1 MAKSILEQALL
12 EATQLEEAVKSNAKE
27 ILARTMKQEIEE
39 LVKESV
45 EEEEIESDEELDT
58 EGVEDVEVDIEDVD
72 LEDII
77 PMDDEEGIE
86 VEDELMLQMM
96 SDDEEP
102 LDLTMATDD
111 EVLKV
116 FKAMGPE
123 DGIVVSMDDETIDL
137 EDAEAGT
144 EYRIE
149 INEEKEPYKLRKEME
164 KDETIFEIEMSDDL
178 TETMFKPGEDPL
190 DKGVEEGR
198 FPTLEEDDD
207 TGRKLAKNIAKAV
220 GLEGLL
226 EGDDEETVYELEV
239 EEGMDNEFDMDEASR
254 TYGFGSKD
262 GSRGLRKGFT
272 NNRNL
277 SFYGDDTPE
286 VEVEA
291 DDVEMTDEVE
301 LQVESKEVR
310 KLKAL
315 NETYKAKND
324 EFRKAL
330 KTFKNKLNEVAVF
343 NSNLAYST
351 KLFTEHTT
359 TKKEKINILKRFDD
373 VQSLNESKSLYGQIT
388 KELQS
393 KGETLTESFKKSIT
407 KTPSNGSSVNLI
419 ETKTYENPQISR
431 MKDLMSKL

>member
-178 TETMFKPGEDPL
+178 TSEQDEIGVLPGEMP
-190 DKGVEEGR
+190 EGR
-198 FPTLEEDDD
+198 FPTLEEDEE

-315 NETYKAKND
+315 NEMYKAKND

>member
-198 FPTLEEDDD
+198 FPTLEEDEE

-277 SFYGDDTPE
+277 SFYGDETPE
-286 VEVEA
+286 VEV
-291 DDVEMTDEVE
+291 D

-315 NETYKAKND
+315 NEMYKAKND

>member
-45 EEEEIESDEELDT
+45 EEEIESDEELDT

-198 FPTLEEDDD
+198 FPTLEDDK
-207 TGRKLAKNIAKAV
+207 TGKKLAMDIAKAV

-239 EEGMDNEFDMDEASR
+239 EEGMDKEFDMDEASR

-277 SFYGDDTPE
+277 SFYGDETPE

-291 DDVEMTDEVE
+291 DDVEITNEEE

-315 NETYKAKND
+315 NEMYKAKND

-373 VQSLNESKSLYGQIT
+373 VQSLNESKSLYGQMT

-407 KTPSNGSSVNLI
+407 ESIL
-419 ETKTYENPQISR
+419 
-431 MKDLMSKL
+431 